1 MESHDPFH
9 QQRRRPQHEQL
20 AGDANELQPL
30 QEERAAAAGRM
41 QHPGSAGGGISS
53 ITQRLL
59 GGLGGTTT
67 TTTNNNNDNLL
78 QANLYAM
85 AQLEPTPIASH
96 HVHSMTNVV
105 SRFGVQDDQN
115 LLSMDQNMQF
125 SDSLR
130 QLLPTS
136 SMSFQPQAQPT
147 MFRSGDDA
155 VGGTLSGS
163 VQGHVE
169 ALGQFGARVDT
180 ATVLQLPPQ
189 NIMQHP
195 SAITIHQP
203 FLSLDET
210 IGVGATAGVTTNS
223 SNANTSGQQ
232 HQQHRH
238 HNLFV
243 EEGRGAGTLTKID
256 HPMLLESILSSNPR
270 SNRISSSATT
280 GIGQGRRSSS
290 SDRGGEMK
298 QVSPPLKRKLYV
310 DPSAT
315 TSESKRSS
323 TSPTTTHN
331 LEGQRR
337 TASSASTRRSSRA
350 RRKLNDIE
358 HDATSAGVA
367 AATAVAASV
376 AAASSAP
383 TPTRA
388 ARARPKGISTTS
400 SPQRFRS
407 YQNEQWNMKFQE
419 LCEYRRQHGNCNVPS
434 SYDRGLSKWVKRQRY
449 QYKLKHKKPVE
460 TPATSGGDEDAS
472 TTTTTTSTLTDERQE
487 ALERIGFV
495 WHSHESAW
503 EERYEELCTFH
514 NANGHC
520 NVPTLYPENTAL
532 PLWLQSQRRQ
542 YRLFMKGERSF
553 MTEERIAKLSSIGFI
568 FTPRGAGG
576 ATTTRQSSV
585 SSSSSTT

>member
-1 MESHDPFH
+1 M
-9 QQRRRPQHEQL
+9 
-20 AGDANELQPL
+20 QPV
-30 QEERAAAAGRM
+30 QEGQAAGRM
-41 QHPGSAGGGISS
+41 QHPGSTGGGISS

-59 GGLGGTTT
+59 GGLGGT
-67 TTTNNNNDNLL
+67 NNNSSSDNLL

-96 HVHSMTNVV
+96 HTHSMTNVV
-105 SRFGVQDDQN
+105 PRFRVQDDQN
-115 LLSMDQNMQF
+115 LLSMDQNLQF

-130 QLLPTS
+130 PLLPTS

-147 MFRSGDDA
+147 NMFHSGDDA
-155 VGGTLSGS
+155 VGGALSGSS
-163 VQGHVE
+163 VQGHVG
-169 ALGQFGARVDT
+169 APGQFGARIDT
-180 ATVLQLPPQ
+180 GTASQLPPQ
-189 NIMQHP
+189 NILQHP
-195 SAITIHQP
+195 SAITMHQP

-210 IGVGATAGVTTNS
+210 IGIGDGAAAGFATNS
-223 SNANTSGQQ
+223 SNANNTSGGQQ
-232 HQQHRH
+232 LQQQHRH
-238 HNLFV
+238 HNLFL
-243 EEGRGAGTLTKID
+243 EEGIGAGALTKID

-270 SNRISSSATT
+270 SDRIGSSATT
-280 GIGQGRRSSS
+280 GIGRGRRSSS
-290 SDRGGEMK
+290 SSDRGDEMK

-310 DPSAT
+310 NPSTA

-323 TSPTTTHN
+323 ASSTTTH
-331 LEGQRR
+331 ESDGQQRPVDTSTSNRR
-337 TASSASTRRSSRA
+337 TSRGRRR
-350 RRKLNDIE
+350 LNDTQD
-358 HDATSAGVA
+358 DAPSAGVA
-367 AATAVAASV
+367 AAAAAAAASV
-376 AAASSAP
+376 AASAAA
-383 TPTRA
+383 THTRA

-449 QYKLKHKKPVE
+449 QYKLKYKKTVQ

-472 TTTTTTSTLTDERQE
+472 STTSTNTATTTSTLTDERQE

-503 EERYEELCTFH
+503 EERYEELCNFY

-542 YRLFMKGERSF
+542 YRLYMKGERSF

-576 ATTTRQSSV
+576 TTTTRQSSV